1 VFLGRDF
8 GEDRNYSEE
17 VAYKI
22 DNEVRKIIDD
32 CYGDARRILEANW
45 DKVERMVAS
54 LLEHETVETEEVLAI
69 MNNRPYPPAPPE
81 EIPELPA
88 AAKNADPE
96 PVREK
101 PKRLPPSISPEPA

>member
-1 VFLGRDF
+1 
-8 GEDRNYSEE
+8 
-17 VAYKI
+17 
-22 DNEVRKIIDD
+22 
-32 CYGDARRILEANW
+32 
-45 DKVERMVAS
+45 MVAS

-69 MNNRPYPPAPPE
+69 MNNRAWPPSQPE
-81 EIPELPA
+81 ENVPELPA